1 MDLVSLG
8 RLIAARRC
16 ARGLTLIAL
25 ASAAG
30 VGRSTLAALESGKL
44 PELGFNKVARI
55 CAAAGILL
63 ETHPPLPGAPPQTSL
78 GELTD
83 AAGRSLT
90 REAIR
95 DVIER
100 GDIRAWQA
108 LADTVGTEQS
118 GRLAAQV
125 RWVVGSLQRKDA
137 KVAAFVAL
145 LPGILRNAI
154 SRDAVHPPPLASYR
168 AKLTPSL

>member
-1 MDLVSLG
+1 MDLASLG

-16 ARGLTLIAL
+16 AQGVTLIAL

-55 CAAAGILL
+55 CAAAGIAL
-63 ETHPPLPGAPPQTSL
+63 ETRPPLPAALQNAPGQRT
-78 GELTD
+78 GES
-83 AAGRSLT
+83 GRALT
-90 REAIR
+90 REALR

-100 GDIRAWQA
+100 GDIRAWQE
-108 LADTVGTEQS
+108 LADALHNDAS
-118 GRLAAQV
+118 GRLAARV
-125 RWVVGSLQRKDA
+125 RWVVGSLQRSDSKI
-137 KVAAFVAL
+137 KAFVAL

-154 SRDAVHPPPLASYR
+154 FRDAVHPPRLASYR
-168 AKLTPSL
+168 VKLAPSL